1 MRRLTVLTLLLAALL
16 SLAACGAEVQE
27 AEVWRVVREAYLDGG
42 GSALEAE
49 TVDVP
54 AGLGEIAALIAGFN
68 AAGESPS
75 LRRALPEG
83 ALIENWTLASGELR
97 LYVQEGF
104 SDLTGYERA
113 RAEAC
118 AALTF
123 CAVEG
128 VESVSLYSG
137 DTQLTTGLTPEKI
150 LLRDGDET

>member
-1 MRRLTVLTLLLAALL
+1 MRRLTVLILLLAALL
-16 SLAACGAEVQE
+16 ALAACGAEAQE
-27 AEVWRVVREAYLDGG
+27 AEVWRVVRGAYLDGG
-42 GSALEAE
+42 GSAIEAE

-68 AAGESPS
+68 AEAGSPS

-104 SDLTGYERA
+104 TELARYERA
-113 RAEAC
+113 LAEAC

>member
-104 SDLTGYERA
+104 SDLTGYERPL
-113 RAEAC
+113 AEAC

-128 VESVSLYSG
+128 VESVSLFSG
-137 DTQLTTGLTPEKI
+137 DTQLTAALTPGEI
-150 LLRDGDET
+150 LLTDGDET

>member
-75 LRRALPEG
+75 LRRALPEV

-113 RAEAC
+113 LAEAC
-118 AALTF
+118 ATLTF

-128 VESVSLYSG
+128 VESVSLFSG
-137 DTQLTTGLTPEKI
+137 DTQLTAALTPGEI
-150 LLRDGDET
+150 LLKDGDET

>member
-1 MRRLTVLTLLLAALL
+1 MRRLTVLILLLAALL
-16 SLAACGAEVQE
+16 TLAACGAEAQE
-27 AEVWRVVREAYLDGG
+27 VEVWRVVREAYLTGG
-42 GSALEAE
+42 GSAIEAE

-68 AAGESPS
+68 AGAESPS
-75 LRRALPEG
+75 LRGALPEG
-83 ALIENWTLASGELR
+83 ALIENWTLSRGELR

-128 VESVSLYSG
+128 VEER
-137 DTQLTTGLTPEKI
+137 QP
-150 LLRDGDET
+150 LLRRHPAHDRSDAGENTAYGR